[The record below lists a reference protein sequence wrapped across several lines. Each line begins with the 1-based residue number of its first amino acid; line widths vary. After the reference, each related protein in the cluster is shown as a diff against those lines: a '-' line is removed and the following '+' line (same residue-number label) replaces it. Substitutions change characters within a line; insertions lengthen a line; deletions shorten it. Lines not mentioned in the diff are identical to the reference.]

1 VSQKAVSFSPFDASR
16 WLGTLSAVTATD
28 VEIQLQK
35 ELVHKGRSFGG
46 QEIVGGVVGEYL
58 FLEADHNLGILA
70 RIYEVREITR
80 GEDVVAIGRARMYL
94 TLNLENDEII
104 RGVPRSP
111 RIGQKAYC
119 ASSKLIAWVL
129 RDTDRPL
136 TNLIHLGQATGV
148 DGVKVAMRPEHVF
161 ERHCAIVGTTG
172 SGKSYSVAR
181 LVEEIIRLNGKA
193 VLIDPTG
200 EFAAIKTR
208 TKHIYLGGSKSN
220 DEDTRK
226 FVGLPFYHFTEQ
238 DLLVLF
244 QASGQVQAP
253 KLRDAMRSLKL
264 AKLEPETYPDGLV
277 RKQGADRSFYE
288 QKMLEHAERIF
299 NSTIR
304 FDAALVPR
312 QIELECVFPTGRNKE
327 ACWGGPDLSALSNC
341 ITMVSTMESLIRSKN
356 LACIFQPSL
365 YENVLLHIKDFVDD
379 PSIRVL
385 RISAE
390 YLSFEQRARE
400 ITITSI
406 GRRLLANARDGKI
419 GDSALVTILD
429 EAHNFIKRESAD
441 VWASQLDAFGLI
453 AKEGR
458 KYGLHLLLSTQRPRD
473 VPEDVLSQVSFFV
486 VHQLMH
492 ERDQDVMLRAL
503 GSTDRGVIDF
513 LPVLGQGEAILV
525 GEAVKMALPL
535 MIDKPA
541 QEPSLKS
548 DGFKDWRQI

>member
-1 VSQKAVSFSPFDASR
+1 
-16 WLGTLSAVTATD
+16 
-28 VEIQLQK
+28 
-35 ELVHKGRSFGG
+35 
-46 QEIVGGVVGEYL
+46 
-58 FLEADHNLGILA
+58 
-70 RIYEVREITR
+70 
-80 GEDVVAIGRARMYL
+80 
-94 TLNLENDEII
+94 
-104 RGVPRSP
+104 
-111 RIGQKAYC
+111 
-119 ASSKLIAWVL
+119 
-129 RDTDRPL
+129 
-136 TNLIHLGQATGV
+136 
-148 DGVKVAMRPEHVF
+148 MRPEHIF

-193 VLIDPTG
+193 ILIDPTG
-200 EFAAIKTR
+200 EFDSIKTR
-208 TKHIYLGGSKSN
+208 TKHIYLGDKVSAA
-220 DEDTRK
+220 DDRQ

-253 KLRDAMRSLKL
+253 KLRDAMRSLRL
-264 AKLEPETYPDGLV
+264 AKIEPTMYPDGLIK
-277 RKQGADRSFYE
+277 KQGQDRSLYE
-288 QKMLEHAERIF
+288 QKMMEHSARIF
-299 NSTIR
+299 DSSIA
-304 FDAALVPR
+304 FDATLIPK
-312 QIELECVFPTGRNKE
+312 QIELECVYPTDRNNEQK
-327 ACWGGPDLSALSNC
+327 WGGPDPNALSNC
-341 ITMVSTMESLIRSKN
+341 ITMISRMESLIRSKN
-356 LACIFQPSL
+356 LACIFRPTL
-365 YENVLLHIKDFVDD
+365 YPNVLAHIRDFVGD
-379 PSIRVL
+379 SSLRVL

-400 ITITSI
+400 ITINAI

-419 GDSALVTILD
+419 GNSALVTILD
-429 EAHNFIKRESAD
+429 EAHNFIKRESSD
-441 VWASQLDAFGLI
+441 IWASQLDAFGLI

-503 GSTDRGVIDF
+503 GSTDRGVVDF

-535 MIDKPA
+535 KIDKPA

-548 DGFKDWRQI
+548 DGFKDWRQF